1 MFQEL
6 VGIAPWTVIFTLC
19 NLALTMFIF
28 KRFLWKPV
36 QEIVAKRKALAEA
49 QLTEAAQAKEE
60 ALAIKSEYEEN
71 MAKAR
76 EEADQ
81 IVAKAQKTATSR
93 SEEMLHEAQ
102 EQVAEMKQKAEQDIA
117 LERKKAVNEVKDEIG
132 SIAMEI
138 ASKVV
143 EREIDAQDHEALIN
157 EFIKNVGEAS

>member
-36 QEIVAKRKALAEA
+36 QEIVTRRKALAEA

-93 SEEMLHEAQ
+93 REEMLHEAQ
-102 EQVAEMKQKAEQDIA
+102 EQVAEMKQKAEQDIQLA
-117 LERKKAVNEVKDEIG
+117 RKKAVNEVKDEIG

>member
-93 SEEMLHEAQ
+93 REEMLHEAQ
-102 EQVAEMKQKAEQDIA
+102 EQVAEMKQKAEQDIQLA
-117 LERKKAVNEVKDEIG
+117 RKKAVNEVKDEIG

-138 ASKVV
+138 ASKVM

>member
-49 QLTEAAQAKEE
+49 QLTEAAEAKAE

-71 MAKAR
+71 MAKAK
-76 EEADQ
+76 EEADE
-81 IVAKAQKTATSR
+81 IVVKAQKTAASR
-93 SEEMLHEAQ
+93 SEEIIHEAQ
-102 EQVAEMKQKAEQDIA
+102 AQVAEMKQKAEKDIA

-132 SIAMEI
+132 TIAMEI

-143 EREIDAQDHEALIN
+143 EREIDAKDHEALIE

>member
-93 SEEMLHEAQ
+93 REEMLHEAQ

>member
-132 SIAMEI
+132 SIAMAS